1 MAKVLKESI
10 EDLKL
15 LLDSTKAPERRKAA
29 KLIGEFGVVD
39 LGDSLYQAYLKE
51 SKSLKAWETQCIMIK
66 ALGKIKYKNV
76 MHELSIIIE
85 NNIMYDMIT
94 NEATLA
100 FIRIERKSTKDVIPI
115 LKLLKVGN
123 LSVLNGALKSL
134 TFDDVLPEKE
144 DIYKIIDSINLK
156 KTLIKEQHKVG
167 FFDPREYLLSAMSKW
182 DRKDPKIINFIEEC
196 SKDEYLGKRH
206 NLIEKVRKGKKV
218 YSE

>member
-15 LLDSTKAPERRKAA
+15 LLESSKAPERRKAA
-29 KLIGEFGVVD
+29 KLIGDFGIVD

-51 SKSLKAWETQCIMIK
+51 SKNLKAWETQCIMIK

-76 MHELSIIIE
+76 LQELSIIIE
-85 NNIMYDMIT
+85 NNIIHDMIT

-100 FIRIERKSTKDVIPI
+100 FIRIKRENKNDIIPI
-115 LKLLKVGN
+115 LELLKEGN

-134 TFDDVLPEKE
+134 AFDDVVPEIK
-144 DIYKIIDSINLK
+144 DIYKLIDAVNLK
-156 KTLIKEQHKVG
+156 KSLIKEQHKVG
-167 FFDPREYLLSAMSKW
+167 VFDPREYLLSAMSKW
-182 DRKDPKIINFIEEC
+182 NRKDPKISSFIEEC

-218 YSE
+218 YAE

>member
-1 MAKVLKESI
+1 MAKILKESI

-15 LLDSTKAPERRKAA
+15 LLASTKAPERRKAA
-29 KLIGEFGVVD
+29 KWIGEFNVID

-51 SKSLKAWETQCIMIK
+51 SKNLKAWETQCMMIK

-85 NNIMYDMIT
+85 NNKMHDMIT

-115 LKLLKVGN
+115 LELLKVGN

-134 TFDDVLPEKE
+134 TFDDVVPEKE
-144 DIYKIIDSINLK
+144 DIYKVIDAVNLK
-156 KTLIKEQHKVG
+156 KSLIKEQHKVG
-167 FFDPREYLLSAMSKW
+167 VFDPREYLLSAMSKW
-182 DRKDPKIINFIEEC
+182 DKKDPKIINFIEEC
-196 SKDEYLGKRH
+196 SKDEYLGKKH
-206 NLIEKVRKGKKV
+206 DLIERVRKGKKV